1 MSSTLQIRN
10 VPEETSRALK
20 ARAAT
25 CGKSLNS
32 YLLDLVVRDAERP
45 TVGDVLERASRRAE
59 RSDASALDAIAAA
72 RADRE
77 DQARQRHER

>member
-1 MSSTLQIRN
+1 MSSMLQIRN
-10 VPEETSRALK
+10 VPEDTRRALK

-45 TVGDVLERASRRAE
+45 TVADVLERASRRAE
-59 RSDASALDAIAAA
+59 RADASAVGLIAAG
-72 RADRE
+72 RAERDE
-77 DQARQRHER
+77 QLQQRRDG